1 MAINSK
7 DILKIKHDN
16 KYLIDDTKLTNKSKK
31 GIIIFEPDTKGRKY
45 IYEGPLI
52 IHKNKNK
59 NKNKNKI
66 GISRE
71 YGRILQVSD
80 DKTKSPNK
88 VFINV
93 NSKGRK
99 DWYKFML
106 VDDVSNYLSKSKSEL
121 PLRWSVLHFDSLYDN
136 IMNNIIDNQAK
147 DLQWEVSELLHS
159 IGNSSSIDDDL
170 FDDTKRLMKME
181 ELVYIDAI
189 VYIRTIIMMLDKYN
203 ESVTSKEK
211 KETEEDV
218 LKNTTNELTKDY
230 NLFIKFNPKISEKHE
245 IGEISESCLEQ
256 NTDTTN
262 IVSQPSNET
271 ALLLPI
277 LASLS
282 EQTNDL
288 LEPFNLLDIS
298 DTQHIINVLLIL
310 VKNAIIVFYM
320 YLVITTRPNI
330 ANRLSNH
337 DPFIISE
344 MFNRL
349 KLLYDIIITNSEQ
362 KNAETSQDIID
373 NNRNEINVL
382 LVMLALQIDNI
393 PSFIKFSGGSIKTRR
408 LNKNKRTKKNKYR
421 NKRVRITRKM

>member
-31 GIIIFEPDTKGRKY
+31 GIIIFEPDIKGRKY

-52 IHKNKNK
+52 NHKK
-59 NKNKNKI
+59 KNKI
-66 GISRE
+66 GISKE
-71 YGRILQVSD
+71 YGRILQISD
-80 DKTKSPNK
+80 DKRKGVNK
-88 VFINV
+88 IFINV

-121 PLRWSVLHFDSLYDN
+121 PLRWSVVHFDSLYDN
-136 IMNNIIDNQAK
+136 IMNNIIDKQAK
-147 DLQWEVSELLHS
+147 DLQLEVSELLHS

-170 FDDTKRLMKME
+170 FEDTKRLMKME

-203 ESVTSKEK
+203 ESVTNKEK

-230 NLFIKFNPKISEKHE
+230 NLFIKFNPKISEKNE

-330 ANRLSNH
+330 ASRLSNH

-344 MFNRL
+344 MYNRL

-393 PSFIKFSGGSIKTRR
+393 PSFIKFSGGAIKTRH
-408 LNKNKRTKKNKYR
+408 LNKNKRSKKNKYR
-421 NKRVRITRKM
+421 NKRVRLTRKM